1 MGTASGDQPDCV
13 VLGEVLGAHGVRG
26 DLRIYS
32 WTRPRENI
40 LEYSRWTLGAGS
52 EAEQYK
58 VAATRVQG
66 RHLLARL
73 QGVDHRDAAEALRGQ
88 PIVVGRDAL
97 PEKGDHEYYWW
108 ELKGL
113 AVETRDGHGLG
124 RVSGLM
130 ETGANDVLV
139 VDGEKRH
146 LIPYAPGRYV
156 ESVDLAA
163 GRMRVDWDPEF

>member
-1 MGTASGDQPDCV
+1 MGAAAGEQPECV

-26 DLRIYS
+26 ELRIYS
-32 WTRPRENI
+32 WTRPKENI
-40 LEYSRWTLGAGS
+40 LGYSRWTVGAGT
-52 EAEQYK
+52 EAKQYT

-73 QGVDHRDAAEALRGQ
+73 QGVDHRDAAESLRGQ
-88 PIVVGRDAL
+88 RIVVGREAL
-97 PEKGDHEYYWW
+97 PERGDDEYYWA

-113 AVETRDGHGLG
+113 EVETIAGHRLG
-124 RVSGLM
+124 QVSGLM

-139 VDGEKRH
+139 VDGERRH

-163 GRMRVDWDPEF
+163 GRMQVDWDPEF